1 MANEITT
8 TTADDLVFASWKM
21 TANILPAFYGFFVAE
36 GLVRYASLANLPTKA
51 HDFPISPSLSASGLT
66 EGTDM
71 ANTAF
76 STTKATVT
84 AAEVGLRVEPTDVL
98 DVSSIVDDS
107 YYTMELGKAMAAK
120 RTTDILA
127 LSTGFSTSVGTSGNN
142 LTEAQTLEGITALM
156 AAGVPGPYRGVLHPQ
171 QWYDLSA
178 GIGGTLSPTLYGGAG
193 ARFESNDLAQPSADG
208 GLGRLYGVDWVV
220 TSRVPTANAGA
231 DRAGMIVAPD
241 YAIGLADKWP
251 VRVELERNASLRS
264 TEINVTAMY
273 GVGEL
278 LDAAGVG
285 VVTDA

>member
-1 MANEITT
+1 
-8 TTADDLVFASWKM
+8 M
-21 TANILPAFYGFFVAE
+21 TANILPAFYGFNVAE

-71 ANTAF
+71 ANSAF
-76 STTKATVT
+76 TTTKATVT

-98 DVSSIVDDS
+98 DVSSIVDNS